1 MSVSDNG
8 QGFDRDAVSL
18 HSSGL
23 GLVSMEERAHAIGGA
38 LQIVTGI
45 GKGTTIY
52 VKGSVDARNSGQA
65 ANAALGGPTSSGE
78 ISVAREERSHLIH

>member
-1 MSVSDNG
+1 
-8 QGFDRDAVSL
+8 
-18 HSSGL
+18 
-23 GLVSMEERAHAIGGA
+23 MEERAHAIGGA

-65 ANAALGGPTSSGE
+65 ADAALGGPTSSGE
-78 ISVAREERSHLIH
+78 IAAARQARCHLVH